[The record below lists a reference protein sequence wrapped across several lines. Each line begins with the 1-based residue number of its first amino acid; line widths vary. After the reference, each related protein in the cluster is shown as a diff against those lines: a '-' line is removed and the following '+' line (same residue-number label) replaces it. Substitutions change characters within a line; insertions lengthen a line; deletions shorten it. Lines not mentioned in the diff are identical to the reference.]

1 MAVALENPKI
11 LRLSEGGHDDA
22 SEGIDRISNLPESI
36 LHHIFSLVE
45 DTLDVITASAVS
57 RKWRY
62 IWLSMPSLA
71 FSTFHKIWSDKRK
84 TLSFHK
90 VNEEFKDFV
99 NWVLMSQNSSI
110 TVQSFCLC
118 GYIHES
124 DDYTLYRWMSV
135 LADRKLQELGL
146 MVFSDGPVEL
156 LHFLVSC
163 ESLVY
168 FKFVFGLHEVLKLPS
183 SAGFVGLNMLS
194 LMNVK
199 FLDCVSFRTFISN
212 CPVLEHLNL
221 LACVFS
227 DMKILDIASVS
238 LKSLV
243 IDNGYPDPGGDGLRN
258 CELKLCLE
266 YLYLTLAH
274 PECFKTSFC
283 NLKSLKLILIPND
296 QSMNLMVGLLNC
308 FPNLEALTICFAWYE
323 TVEFSVEDIP
333 NPSVTYHL
341 KMVEL
346 LEVRGGKNELEF
358 MRFLLKHG
366 RALDGMSISWAADIK
381 DPKDITSEIM
391 KFPRTSSTVVLK
403 FLQLKSEVDVSRL

>member
-1 MAVALENPKI
+1 MNGRLAVTLENPKI
-11 LRLSEGGHDDA
+11 LRLSEGGHDDARSEGGHDDA

-62 IWLSMPSLA
+62 IWLSMPSLT

-84 TLSFHK
+84 TLSSHK

-156 LHFLVSC
+156 PHFLVSC

-168 FKFVFGLHEVLKLPS
+168 FKFIFGLHEVLKLPS
-183 SAGFVGLNMLS
+183 SAGFVGLNMLC

-199 FLDCVSFRTFISN
+199 LLDCVSFRTFISN

-243 IDNGYPDPGGDGLRN
+243 IDNSYPDPGGDGLRN
-258 CELKLCLE
+258 CELKVTCPGLVSFYYNSPLAKDFLLQDLNSLE
-266 YLYLTLAH
+266 DIFLSIDSLTEYGVVNDCH
-274 PECFKTSFC
+274 HIMHKVFKGISNITV
-283 NLKSLKLILIPND
+283 LKLPAALE
-296 QSMNLMVGLLNC
+296 MVYVH
-308 FPNLEALTICFAWYE
+308 F
-323 TVEFSVEDIP
+323 
-333 NPSVTYHL
+333 
-341 KMVEL
+341 
-346 LEVRGGKNELEF
+346 
-358 MRFLLKHG
+358 
-366 RALDGMSISWAADIK
+366 
-381 DPKDITSEIM
+381 
-391 KFPRTSSTVVLK
+391 
-403 FLQLKSEVDVSRL
+403 

>member
-99 NWVLMSQNSSI
+99 NW
-110 TVQSFCLC
+110 
-118 GYIHES
+118 
-124 DDYTLYRWMSV
+124 
-135 LADRKLQELGL
+135 ELGL

-156 LHFLVSC
+156 PHFLVSC

-199 FLDCVSFRTFISN
+199 LLDCVSFRTFISN

-258 CELKLCLE
+258 CELKVTCPGLVSFYYNSPLAKDFLLQDLNSLE
-266 YLYLTLAH
+266 DIFLSIDSLTEYGVVNDCH
-274 PECFKTSFC
+274 HIMHKVFKGISNITV
-283 NLKSLKLILIPND
+283 LKLPAA
-296 QSMNLMVGLLNC
+296 
-308 FPNLEALTICFAWYE
+308 LEMYE

-333 NPSVTYHL
+333 SPSVTYHL

>member
-1 MAVALENPKI
+1 MAVTLENPKI

-62 IWLSMPSLA
+62 IWLSMPSLT

-156 LHFLVSC
+156 PHFLVSC

-199 FLDCVSFRTFISN
+199 LLDCVSFRTFISN

-243 IDNGYPDPGGDGLRN
+243 IDNSYPDPGGDGLRN
-258 CELKLCLE
+258 CELKVTCPGLVSFYYNSPLAKDFLLQDLNSLE
-266 YLYLTLAH
+266 DIFLSIDSLTEYGVVNDCH
-274 PECFKTSFC
+274 HIMHKVFKGISNITV
-283 NLKSLKLILIPND
+283 LKLPAALE
-296 QSMNLMVGLLNC
+296 MVC
-308 FPNLEALTICFAWYE
+308 VHF
-323 TVEFSVEDIP
+323 
-333 NPSVTYHL
+333 
-341 KMVEL
+341 
-346 LEVRGGKNELEF
+346 
-358 MRFLLKHG
+358 
-366 RALDGMSISWAADIK
+366 
-381 DPKDITSEIM
+381 
-391 KFPRTSSTVVLK
+391 
-403 FLQLKSEVDVSRL
+403 

>member
-1 MAVALENPKI
+1 
-11 LRLSEGGHDDA
+11 
-22 SEGIDRISNLPESI
+22 
-36 LHHIFSLVE
+36 
-45 DTLDVITASAVS
+45 
-57 RKWRY
+57 
-62 IWLSMPSLA
+62 
-71 FSTFHKIWSDKRK
+71 
-84 TLSFHK
+84 
-90 VNEEFKDFV
+90 
-99 NWVLMSQNSSI
+99 
-110 TVQSFCLC
+110 
-118 GYIHES
+118 
-124 DDYTLYRWMSV
+124 
-135 LADRKLQELGL
+135 

-156 LHFLVSC
+156 PHFLVSC

-199 FLDCVSFRTFISN
+199 LLDCVSFRTFISN

-258 CELKLCLE
+258 CELKVTCPGLVSFYYNSPLAKDFLLQDLNSLEDIFLSIDSLTEYGVVNDCHHIMHKVFKGISNITVLKLPAALEMLCLE

-333 NPSVTYHL
+333 SPSVTYHL

>member
-1 MAVALENPKI
+1 
-11 LRLSEGGHDDA
+11 
-22 SEGIDRISNLPESI
+22 
-36 LHHIFSLVE
+36 
-45 DTLDVITASAVS
+45 
-57 RKWRY
+57 
-62 IWLSMPSLA
+62 
-71 FSTFHKIWSDKRK
+71 
-84 TLSFHK
+84 
-90 VNEEFKDFV
+90 
-99 NWVLMSQNSSI
+99 
-110 TVQSFCLC
+110 
-118 GYIHES
+118 
-124 DDYTLYRWMSV
+124 
-135 LADRKLQELGL
+135 

-156 LHFLVSC
+156 PHFLVSC

-199 FLDCVSFRTFISN
+199 LLDCVSFRTFISN

-333 NPSVTYHL
+333 SPSVTYHL